1 MTGSRSNVIEMSSG
15 ARASTHP
22 RGTAAGTADWCR
34 LVLAGALVAL
44 VGIVAASPAQAQA
57 TPAAQEEAR
66 RRKQIEVFE
75 RLLTETLHEYVDARV
90 SANDRTVG
98 DGDADARTRNDG
110 LIVRVAAA
118 SPAHGVYLDGY
129 GVIFSVRTPQVSVI
143 PRSFQVRLSEPLEVY
158 GFGPAANG
166 NLRRIN
172 TGIIEFRAGRIRQ
185 SLRDLEDLLEHK
197 LEQGADSELTD
208 LHLRQIEDM
217 RAMLAPLSRG
227 REPAP
232 ETPERQE
239 RVDTAEQGRDEDHAT
254 ARRHA
259 AAGRGFYQSVL
270 ELQRSAR
277 QVLERSHQRLSAA
290 VNEAA
295 IETLAQYGS
304 VIKGLDSDDR
314 ISVLIFTPP
323 RWAFG
328 PTRHGDEQQDEYV
341 ISVRYKD
348 IRDYDNQKIDLAE
361 FRSRVRIH
369 SRLGTVIELSP
380 QQR

>member
-1 MTGSRSNVIEMSSG
+1 MSSG
-15 ARASTHP
+15 TRASTHP
-22 RGTAAGTADWCR
+22 RGAAAAAASWCR
-34 LVLAGALVAL
+34 LVLAGAVVAL
-44 VGIVAASPAQAQA
+44 VGIVAASPAQA

-75 RLLTETLHEYVDARV
+75 RLLTETLHEYVNARV
-90 SANDRTVG
+90 SASDRTVG
-98 DGDADARTRNDG
+98 DADARARDDG

-185 SLRDLEDLLEHK
+185 SLRDLEDLLEHE

-227 REPAP
+227 REPTP
-232 ETPERQE
+232 EAPERQQ
-239 RVDTAEQGRDEDHAT
+239 RVDTAEQEGRDEGRAT

-259 AAGRGFYQSVL
+259 ADGRGFYQSVL
-270 ELQRSAR
+270 ELQRSAK
-277 QVLERSHQRLSAA
+277 QILERSHQRLSAA

-314 ISVLIFTPP
+314 VSVLIFTPP
-323 RWAFG
+323 RWTFG
-328 PTRHGDEQQDEYV
+328 PTRYGDEQQDEYV

-348 IRDYDNQKIDLAE
+348 IRDYDNQKIDLEE
-361 FRSRVRIH
+361 FHSRVRIH

-380 QQR
+380 RQQ